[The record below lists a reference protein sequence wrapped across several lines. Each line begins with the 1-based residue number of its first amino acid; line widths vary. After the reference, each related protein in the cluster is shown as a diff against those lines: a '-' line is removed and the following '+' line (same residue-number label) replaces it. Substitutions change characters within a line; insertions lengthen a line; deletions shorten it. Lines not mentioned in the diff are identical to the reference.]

1 MSGPEGI
8 NMIRL
13 MSFVAIALIVDII
26 FLGPLGI
33 RVSIIPVRRVLI
45 ASLIVMSIVPTL
57 VQRRTET
64 WQIVFLL
71 STVLFLIVWGGIV
84 PQLNGVALNMSIA
97 EVQPIVALL
106 LILPFYQ
113 LFRHDGYEYYF
124 NIIKWCMVPMA
135 TIVIIVWAASNLF
148 GNIGVG
154 LAMRSFYISMND
166 TDLGVYIG
174 PMPDGTFRVMLINFI
189 MFPLMLCYHNKDKT
203 DFRWSA
209 FYALAIFA
217 TGTRAFLGVGA
228 LITIVSMLR
237 KRPALAIPLL
247 AIVSGIAFAYMGS
260 MQQLRVFEVSSEL
273 SSTSARYMQY
283 FSLMQLFW
291 EHPIFGAGLGANAIV
306 IRSIDA
312 PYSYELT
319 YVALL
324 AKIGLVG
331 SGIVLTAIIVWSI
344 HLMKATGKWA
354 NILTL
359 IAAIFLMTSTNPYL
373 INLVGMTIVA
383 FIIALGAMVD
393 SQRKGPVNAIAGERA
408 LA

>member
-1 MSGPEGI
+1 
-8 NMIRL
+8 MIRL

-33 RVSIIPVRRVLI
+33 RVYNIPVRRVLI
-45 ASLIVMSIVPTL
+45 ALLIVMSIVPTL

-71 STVLFLIVWGGIV
+71 SAGLFLIVWGGIV
-84 PQLNGVALNMSIA
+84 PQMNGVLLKMTLA
-97 EVQPIVALL
+97 EVQPIVALI

-113 LFRHDGYEYYF
+113 LFRHDGSEYYF
-124 NIIKWCMVPMA
+124 RIIKWCMVPMA
-135 TIVIIVWAASNLF
+135 SIVILVWAASNLF

-189 MFPLMLCYHNKDKT
+189 MFPLMLCYHNKEKT
-203 DFRWSA
+203 NFGWSA

-228 LITIVSMLR
+228 LIVGVSMLR
-237 KRPALAIPLL
+237 KRPVLAIPLL
-247 AIVSGIAFAYMGS
+247 AIVSGLAFAYMGS
-260 MQQLRVFEVSSEL
+260 MQQLRVFELSSEL
-273 SSTSARYMQY
+273 SSTSARYLQY

-291 EHPIFGAGLGANAIV
+291 EYPIFGAGLGANAII
-306 IRSIDA
+306 IRSIEA

-331 SGIVLTAIIVWSI
+331 SGIVLTAVVTWTTR
-344 HLMKATGKWA
+344 LMKVTRNWT

-393 SQRKGPVNAIAGERA
+393 SRHKGRIDVIARDRT